1 MKSIHISF
9 PENKQSRPI
18 KLLMH
23 YYAQIVFLAE
33 LGPNTIARYRMN
45 NKRKQTKATNE
56 TRFPQELS

>member
-23 YYAQIVFLAE
+23 NYAQIVFIAE
-33 LGPNTIARYRMN
+33 LGPNTIARYR
-45 NKRKQTKATNE
+45 
-56 TRFPQELS
+56 